1 MTPSPTKTRR
11 GHTTERSPEDYAK
24 AVEAYFE
31 KTLANLRALYE
42 RCPPDTQDLLKTR
55 PAVIRVIA

>member
-1 MTPSPTKTRR
+1 MIPSPTKTRR
-11 GHTTERSPEDYAK
+11 GRTIERTPEEYAS
-24 AVEAYFE
+24 AVEAYFD

-42 RCPPDTQDLLKTR
+42 RCPPDAQDLLKTR